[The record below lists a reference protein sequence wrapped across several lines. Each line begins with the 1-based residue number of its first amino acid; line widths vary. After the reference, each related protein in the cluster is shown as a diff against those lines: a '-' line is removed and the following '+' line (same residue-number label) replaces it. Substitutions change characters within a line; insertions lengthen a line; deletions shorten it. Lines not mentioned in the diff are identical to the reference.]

1 MIYYPDEASG
11 QSWAETGLSAL
22 GYNNN
27 PSKLQS
33 LIDRVFED
41 ATQKIKIDGTRVI
54 GVPLSKALNGKLS
67 ADYSA
72 RVEPSAQGGSKMANL
87 IVDALMWGNTGS
99 GSNEGTISAHSEQL
113 QR

>member
-1 MIYYPDEASG
+1 MIYYPDEARG
-11 QSWAETGLSAL
+11 QSWAEAGLSAL
-22 GYNNN
+22 GYNDN

-41 ATQKIKIDGTRVI
+41 ATEKIDIDGSRVI

-72 RVEPSAQGGSKMANL
+72 RVEPSAQGGSKMATL
-87 IVDALMWGNTGS
+87 ILDALMWGNTGLEN
-99 GSNEGTISAHSEQL
+99 NEGTNYQSGEL